1 MVPPPP
7 PKKKRGGSTALF
19 FISCLIL
26 CCTHAHALLPFSHP
40 PVETFTF
47 LPEVQVEA
55 VGQEGEL
62 GHGQHALVHGAGA
75 EQEGLLIRWGG
86 GGGKG

>member
-1 MVPPPP
+1 M
-7 PKKKRGGSTALF
+7 
-19 FISCLIL
+19 
-26 CCTHAHALLPFSHP
+26 
-40 PVETFTF
+40 
-47 LPEVQVEA
+47 EA

-86 GGGKG
+86 GREGLERKIRVASSFSTRMEDRACQVGGGSERKIRVANSSTSRKKGPVRWRVG